1 MCGRVRDVKDVG
13 KMKRVAGS
21 SGSRGRFG
29 GWGVLVWAWLLVWIA
44 AMGTGAAQAA
54 HSFPVHGL
62 VLDAGGNAVGGAVVR
77 LEQTGGT
84 LVREAKSD
92 KGGEFRFAMVDPGT
106 YAVSA
111 EKGARKSRRV
121 MVTVTEDT
129 ETRSVQLMLETA
141 DGKGG
146 AMEMEFADQPNFTVA
161 AVTDWTAAGGHGS
174 DANLRTSE
182 ALNRE
187 TASLK
192 AGDAGVM
199 GAERGRET
207 ALQAALAKAP
217 GSFAA
222 NHALGEFYLRAG
234 RASEAVPLLRAAYT
248 VDPKNA
254 GNEFELAQALEESGE
269 LGQAQSHV
277 KGLMARQETG
287 DLHRLAGEI
296 DEKMNDPLEAV
307 HEMEAAVQWD
317 PSEENYFAW
326 GSELLLHR
334 AVLQARDVF
343 AAGTRKYPT
352 SERMMTAL
360 GAALFAGALYD
371 DAARRLCEASDL
383 NPQDVE
389 PYLFMG
395 KIEKAAPDPLPCVE
409 EKLARFVAMRPEDA
423 LANYF
428 YAMAVWKHEGQ
439 PARERVM
446 NMLTKAVTVDPKC
459 GDAYLQLGVME
470 AGQQEYGRAIGYYEK
485 AIAANPQMTEA
496 HYRLGVAYDRAGEKD
511 KAAMEF
517 AVHDQLEKEQAAEVE
532 RQRKE
537 VKQFLVVDAKEAV
550 KK

>member
-1 MCGRVRDVKDVG
+1 MSRNVVWGGKRDG
-13 KMKRVAGS
+13 
-21 SGSRGRFG
+21 FG
-29 GWGVLVWAWLLVWIA
+29 GQGKGVQALLVVWAGMLLALV
-44 AMGTGAAQAA
+44 GAAQTTR
-54 HSFPVHGL
+54 SWPVHGL
-62 VLDAGGNAVGGAVVR
+62 VLDANGNAVSGAAVR
-77 LEQTGGT
+77 LEQTSGT
-84 LVREAKSD
+84 LVREARSD
-92 KGGEFRFAMVDPGT
+92 KGGEFRFAGVEPGT

-111 EKGARKSRRV
+111 LKGARKSRRV
-121 MVTVTEDT
+121 MVTVSEDN
-129 ETRSVQLMLETA
+129 ETRSVQLMLESG
-141 DGKGG
+141 DGKSNASPG
-146 AMEMEFADQPNFTVA
+146 EMEFADQPNFTVA

-187 TASLK
+187 TATLK
-192 AGDAGVM
+192 PGSNGDVTGGM
-199 GAERGRET
+199 SEKEKT
-207 ALQAALAKAP
+207 LQAALARTP

-222 NHALGEFYLRAG
+222 NHELGVFYLQAG
-234 RASEAVPLLRAAYT
+234 KAAEAVPLLRAAYT

-254 GNEFELAQALEESGE
+254 ENEFELAEALKEIGE
-269 LGQAQSHV
+269 LGQAQGHV
-277 KGLMARQETG
+277 KDLMARRETG

-296 DEKMNDPLEAV
+296 DEKMNDPLAAV
-307 HEMEAAVQWD
+307 HEMEEAVQWD

-343 AAGTRKYPT
+343 AAGARKFT
-352 SERMMTAL
+352 QSERMLTAL

-383 NPQDVE
+383 DPKDAE

-409 EKLARFVAMRPEDA
+409 EKLARFVEMRPEDA

-428 YAMAVWKHEGQ
+428 YAIALWKHEGQ

-446 NMLTKAVTVDPKC
+446 SMLTKAVTVDPKC

-470 AGQQEYGRAIGYYEK
+470 AGRQEYPHAIGYYEK

-496 HYRLGVAYDRAGEKD
+496 HYRLAVAYDRAGEKD

-537 VKQFLVVDAKEAV
+537 VKQFLVVSGKEAG